1 MEGFER
7 ACRFEMRMVQLQQLL
22 RHWLED
28 VAKARRALH
37 GVDARVAKV
46 LARNARR
53 HCGDNAVRRVPR
65 ESIREVVAAALLS
78 ALRAR

>member
-7 ACRFEMRMVQLQQLL
+7 AYWLEMKMVQLQQLL

-28 VAKARRALH
+28 VVKAQRALH
-37 GVDARVAKV
+37 GVDVRVAKV

-53 HCGDNAVRRVPR
+53 HCGDNAVRRVT
-65 ESIREVVAAALLS
+65 
-78 ALRAR
+78 